1 MSRSCSFIIFNAVLS
16 CKTAYYDIIVDY
28 GLVLTEIC
36 IDANESVAMKQ
47 LAAVLL
53 RQYVDIHWCED
64 AEKFSLP
71 ETPAHVCIFSYLV
84 LLLPGLS
91 REGVFDLMLFC
102 S

>member
-1 MSRSCSFIIFNAVLS
+1 MHVPSC
-16 CKTAYYDIIVDY
+16 TAAYHNVIVDY

-36 IDANESVAMKQ
+36 IDVNESVAMKQ

-53 RQYVDIHWCED
+53 RQYVDVHWCED

-71 ETPAHVCIFSYLV
+71 ETPAHVCICSYLM
-84 LLLPGLS
+84 LRLTGLS
-91 REGVFDLMLFC
+91 REDVLDLMLFC